1 MKIELDYKNLPSK
14 IKEAAARLL
23 PIYNSLKGVMGD
35 NDSIVWMNA
44 ENEDMYT
51 DDHGTEEHLKK
62 KGFDVNYIDVKL
74 SDEGK
79 WIFVKKADM
88 PVWKVI
94 KPVTQA
100 MNLAPAAW
108 NKPLG
113 SFGTSPLFSMLTS
126 GLLGGGLGYAGGAL
140 AEHLLPEEYIERG
153 KLRKTTALL
162 GALAGAAPA
171 AYLGTVGHRNWKD
184 PNRSAFNSWIEPN
197 VFFGQQS
204 DAIKNASHKLGI
216 MAEGRLDDSIMKE
229 AFDYG
234 SSSAGLMAAA
244 AIPVD
249 AFNRAVMIDPFT
261 PPAIRAA
268 TVGIT
273 EAADQAKGNMGIIN
287 PFDIARIGV
296 GMGAGLSQ
304 AYLGGKVL
312 GALAGLTPK
321 AQTTLQQT
329 GMFAGALKAVVPG
342 LFGM

>member
-1 MKIELDYKNLPSK
+1 MAKITYDNLGSAV
-14 IKEAAARLL
+14 KEAAVKLL
-23 PIYNSLKGVMGD
+23 PFYTSVKKAMAP
-35 NDSIVWMNA
+35 DSAVVWFNNG
-44 ENEDMYT
+44 EKNLYT
-51 DDHGTEEHLKK
+51 DCHKTQEAFEK
-62 KGFDVNYIDVKL
+62 KGFQIGYVDSRL
-74 SDEGK
+74 SDEGE
-79 WIFVKKADM
+79 WIFVKSAGT

-94 KPVTQA
+94 KPITQA

-113 SFGTSPLFSMLTS
+113 NFGTSPLFSMLTS
-126 GLLGGGLGYAGGAL
+126 GLLGGGLGYMGGAL

-184 PNRSAFNSWIEPN
+184 PNRSAWNSWVEPN
-197 VFFGQQS
+197 VFFGQQAN
-204 DAIKNASHKLGI
+204 AIKDASQKLLEETKG
-216 MAEGRLDDSIMKE
+216 SIDESIVKA

-234 SSSAGLMAAA
+234 TSSAGLATLG

-249 AFNRAVMIDPFT
+249 AFNRTVMTDPFT
-261 PPAIRAA
+261 PIGIRAA
-268 TVGIT
+268 TIGLT

>member
-1 MKIELDYKNLPSK
+1 MVMDIDYKNLPSRVK
-14 IKEAAARLL
+14 NTAIKLWPL
-23 PIYNSLKGVMGD
+23 YSSLRRAM
-35 NDSIVWMNA
+35 NNA
-44 ENEDMYT
+44 EAVVWIDADNEAMYT
-51 DDHGTEEHLKK
+51 DDHKTEERMKK
-62 KGFDVNYIDVKL
+62 EGFNVNYVDVKL
-74 SDEGK
+74 SDKGN
-79 WIFVKKADM
+79 WVYIKKASM

-94 KPVTQA
+94 KPITQA
-100 MNLAPAAW
+100 MNLAPASW
-108 NKPLG
+108 NKPFGQL
-113 SFGTSPLFSMLTS
+113 GTSPLFSMLTS

-140 AEHLLPEEYIERG
+140 AEHLLPEDYVERG

-171 AYLGTVGHRNWKD
+171 AYLGTVGQRNWQD
-184 PNRSAFNSWIEPN
+184 PERSSFNAWIEPN
-197 VFFGQQS
+197 VFFGQQNN
-204 DAIKNASHKLGI
+204 AIKQASQELATFFDEKL
-216 MAEGRLDDSIMKE
+216 EVYTTKE

-234 SSSAGLMAAA
+234 TSGSGLGILAD
-244 AIPVD
+244 IPVD
-249 AFNRAVMIDPFT
+249 AFNRTVMMDPFT

-268 TVGIT
+268 TVGLT
-273 EAADQAKGNMGIIN
+273 EAADQSKGNSGIIN

-321 AQTTLQQT
+321 AQNTLQQT

>member
-1 MKIELDYKNLPSK
+1 MNLTFENLSSVV
-14 IKEAAARLL
+14 KETALKLL
-23 PIYNSLKGVMGD
+23 PF
-35 NDSIVWMNA
+35 
-44 ENEDMYT
+44 YT
-51 DDHGTEEHLKK
+51 
-62 KGFDVNYIDVKL
+62 
-74 SDEGK
+74 S
-79 WIFVKKADM
+79 VKKAMANDSAVVWFNNGHTSLYTDCYKTQEHLEKQGFAVGYIDSRLSDKGQWIYVKKAGT

-94 KPVTQA
+94 KPITQA

-113 SFGTSPLFSMLTS
+113 QFGTSPLFSMLTS

-140 AEHLLPEEYIERG
+140 AERLLPEDYVERG

-171 AYLGTVGHRNWKD
+171 AYLGTVGQRNWQD
-184 PNRSAFNSWIEPN
+184 PERSSFNAWIEPN

-204 DAIKNASHKLGI
+204 KAIKQASQELATFFDEKL
-216 MAEGRLDDSIMKE
+216 EVYTTKE

-234 SSSAGLMAAA
+234 TSGSGLGILAD
-244 AIPVD
+244 IPVD
-249 AFNRAVMIDPFT
+249 AFNRTVMMDPFT

-268 TVGIT
+268 TVGLT
-273 EAADQAKGNMGIIN
+273 EAADQSKGNSGIIN

-321 AQTTLQQT
+321 AQNTLQQT

>member
-1 MKIELDYKNLPSK
+1 
-14 IKEAAARLL
+14 
-23 PIYNSLKGVMGD
+23 
-35 NDSIVWMNA
+35 
-44 ENEDMYT
+44 
-51 DDHGTEEHLKK
+51 
-62 KGFDVNYIDVKL
+62 
-74 SDEGK
+74 
-79 WIFVKKADM
+79 
-88 PVWKVI
+88 
-94 KPVTQA
+94 
-100 MNLAPAAW
+100 
-108 NKPLG
+108 
-113 SFGTSPLFSMLTS
+113 
-126 GLLGGGLGYAGGAL
+126 L

-184 PNRSAFNSWIEPN
+184 PNRSAWNSWVEPN

-204 DAIKNASHKLGI
+204 DAIKNASQKLEA
-216 MAEGRLDDSIMKE
+216 MAEGKLDDSIMKE

-234 SSSAGLMAAA
+234 NSSAGLMAAA

-321 AQTTLQQT
+321 AQSTLQQT

>member
-1 MKIELDYKNLPSK
+1 MEITFENLGTAV
-14 IKEAAARLL
+14 KETAVKLL
-23 PIYNSLKGVMGD
+23 PFYS
-35 NDSIVWMNA
+35 S
-44 ENEDMYT
+44 
-51 DDHGTEEHLKK
+51 
-62 KGFDVNYIDVKL
+62 
-74 SDEGK
+74 
-79 WIFVKKADM
+79 VKKAMTNDSAVVWFNNGDATLYTDCYKTQEHLEKQGFSAGYVDSRLSDNGQWIYVKKAGT

-94 KPVTQA
+94 KPITQA

-113 SFGTSPLFSMLTS
+113 QFGTSPLFSMLTS

-140 AEHLLPEEYIERG
+140 AERLLPEDYVERG

-171 AYLGTVGHRNWKD
+171 AYLGTVGQRNWQDK
-184 PNRSAFNSWIEPN
+184 NRSSFNAWVEPN
-197 VFFGQQS
+197 VFFGQQA
-204 DAIKNASHKLGI
+204 DAIKNASAKLTNSF
-216 MAEGRLDDSIMKE
+216 DDSCDSAMSKE

-234 SSSAGLMAAA
+234 TSGSGLGILAD
-244 AIPVD
+244 IPVD
-249 AFNRAVMIDPFT
+249 AFNRTVMMDPFT

-268 TVGIT
+268 TVGLT
-273 EAADQAKGNMGIIN
+273 EAADQSKGNSGIIN

-321 AQTTLQQT
+321 AQNTLQQT